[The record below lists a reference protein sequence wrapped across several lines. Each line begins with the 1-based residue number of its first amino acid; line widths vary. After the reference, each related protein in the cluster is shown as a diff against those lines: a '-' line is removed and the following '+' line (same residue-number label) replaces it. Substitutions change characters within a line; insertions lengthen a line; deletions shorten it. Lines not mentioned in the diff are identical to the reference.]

1 MKEIKT
7 EVINTTK
14 QIGDLIDWL
23 VLRHAPPVPY
33 SPTMYI
39 DLEGVNLCR
48 EGSVSIFTLLIDTG
62 IPTQRVCFIDVHVLG
77 AQAFNTTGDKHKT
90 TLKDILQDNMIPKVF
105 FDVRNDSDAL
115 FSHFG
120 VQLQGVEDV
129 QLMESATRRTTTSRR
144 LLSGLAKCVEKNA
157 PVSFGGSGSG
167 SWKLA
172 KEKGERL
179 FKPEYGGSY
188 EVFNQRPI
196 PAEIVDYCVGD
207 VQCLP
212 DLRDKFWG
220 SRDLQWRDLVKEEST
235 KRVAASQRSEYQP
248 HGRDKALAPWSAD
261 QNRILDQ

>member
-14 QIGDLIDWL
+14 QIGDLVDWL

-39 DLEGVNLCR
+39 DLEGINLCR
-48 EGSVSIFTLLIDTG
+48 EGSVSIFTLLIDAG
-62 IPTQRVCFIDVHVLG
+62 IPTQRICLIDVHVLG
-77 AQAFNTTGDKHKT
+77 AQAFNTTGDKQKT
-90 TLKDILQDNMIPKVF
+90 TLKDVLQDEKISKVF

-115 FSHFG
+115 FAHFG
-120 VQLQGVEDV
+120 VQLHGVEDV
-129 QLMESATRRTTTSRR
+129 QLMESATRKTTQSRR

-157 PVSFGGSGSG
+157 PMSFGGSGSG

-188 EVFNQRPI
+188 EAFNQRPI
-196 PAEIVDYCVGD
+196 PGEIVDYCVGD
-207 VQCLP
+207 VLCLP
-212 DLRDKFWG
+212 ELRDKFWG
-220 SRDLQWRDLVKEEST
+220 SQDLQWRDLVEEESR
-235 KRVAASQRSEYQP
+235 KRVAASQRSEY
-248 HGRDKALAPWSAD
+248 KAP
-261 QNRILDQ
+261 RPG